1 MNAKKSRKP
10 LFKLGE
16 VVVTKRVKERMDKIQ
31 AFDLLCRRCLIRHI
45 RGDWGSLSKLDKRS
59 NNEAVYY
66 GDRILSCYP
75 FGVEDKIWIITEAD
89 RSHTT
94 ILFPDEY

>member
-1 MNAKKSRKP
+1 MKARKSKGA
-10 LFKLGE
+10 LFQVGE
-16 VVVTKRVKERMDKIQ
+16 VVATKRVKERMDKSQ
-31 AFDLLCRRCLIRHI
+31 AFELFVRRSLIRHV

-75 FGVEDKIWIITEAD
+75 FGAEDKIWIITEAD
-89 RSHTT
+89 RKTT
-94 ILFPDEY
+94 TVLFPDEY